1 MPRLCTFF
9 ASSDAERQKMYKVGA
24 TIDIVFISIVNAT
37 FKRGLMKRKT
47 TFFWL
52 IRINL
57 LFSTPFPSGMLVHS
71 VDKSFTQH
79 PEYNWDS
86 GSDFY
91 GNSPDVSSILRNQPS
106 SSPNDSPDFS
116 LYSLPTSQS
125 PQPLGDDSSFS
136 ILQPVS
142 FENTKKI
149 EPNSQEIAQDLIRT
163 PGGADAAPTTNA
175 PRTILI
181 NFNNVSI
188 IEYIRF
194 ISRISNKNFVFDEN
208 DLQFNVTIISEEPTT
223 IENIITALLQELRIH
238 DLNMIEEGDNLIIHK
253 NPKVNSI
260 SKVVVGDPL
269 TPDSRNNELVTQ
281 VFRLNTL
288 DPEKA
293 ALVLRPLVSET
304 ALIEVIKDSNH
315 LIVTDLVTN
324 VNKISQLLKS
334 IDAPNSGLVI
344 GQYVSR
350 LTAIDALVPI
360 AQKIMEPIS
369 QDQPL
374 NFVTHTATNSI
385 FIVSTPFLVERT
397 ISIMQYLD
405 QDQGETRILDMNDLR
420 LGKTNIVPRQ
430 GAPLPGTSA
439 GGSQILRTPSGQW
452 TPGNEGNWI
461 FKPQPGTTT
470 PQESNP
476 LLPPQGRWSQDA
488 DGNWIFNHGAAGEP
502 GSLQPKGRW
511 VRDKDGHWTYEL
523 DAGENFNPEKLSRQ
537 FQGRPGLPGGVEKKA
552 KFYIKKLL
560 YRRGE
565 SLERV
570 LRQIADSLQQNER
583 GNEDLIA
590 TLRSVQWLE
599 PSNSF
604 IFSGTPDAIAKASEL
619 VTELDKP
626 MRQVLIEMLI
636 LETTITDSLDYG
648 VAYGTRFGGG
658 NISGAQAFIAGQ
670 SPITGALSTTGLNS
684 LGQVI
689 QSTTALPFVPNG
701 TNVANGSGFN
711 LGVIGQKITHC
722 GKEFGSIGGLV
733 NALHDRSRDKVI
745 MNPKLLSEDGA
756 PAEIFVGINTPF
768 RTQSISNDFGSV
780 ITSNFEY
787 RDVGTTFKMTPYIGN
802 GNIITLDI
810 AEEVSTVVAGLITNA
825 NSANTSPGPTTRTS
839 RTTTR
844 VHIPDGY
851 FLIISGMLQD
861 QETRDRAQVPC
872 LGGIPL
878 LGAGFSNKTNHD
890 EKRNLLLFIRP
901 KIIDTEDEIQNITKH
916 QQDIFEIK
924 QCYKN
929 TLEYETVEALDLF
942 NIKKTLHPEDEY
954 DCDCN

>member
-1 MPRLCTFF
+1 MKKKMPL
-9 ASSDAERQKMYKVGA
+9 
-24 TIDIVFISIVNAT
+24 
-37 FKRGLMKRKT
+37 
-47 TFFWL
+47 FWL
-52 IRINL
+52 VKFNL
-57 LFSTPFPSGMLVHS
+57 LLSTAFPSGGLLYS
-71 VDKSFTQH
+71 SIDNSLTQY
-79 PEYNWDS
+79 PELDWN
-86 GSDFY
+86 SD
-91 GNSPDVSSILRNQPS
+91 NSSSAVAPNVSSILRNQPENES
-106 SSPNDSPDFS
+106 KAPPDFT
-116 LYSLPTSQS
+116 LYSFPNTQNEPPQS
-125 PQPLGDDSSFS
+125 PHADNNNFS
-136 ILQPVS
+136 ILQPLS
-142 FENTKKI
+142 HQGYAGN
-149 EPNSQEIAQDLIRT
+149 EPNAQEIAQELLRT
-163 PGGADAAPTTNA
+163 PGASDSSNSSST

-223 IENIITALLQELRIH
+223 IENIMTALLQELRIH
-238 DLNMIEEGDNLIIHK
+238 DLNLIEEGDNLIIHK

-260 SKVVVGDPL
+260 SKVVIGDPL

-293 ALVLRPLVSET
+293 ALVLRPLISDV

-324 VNKISQLLKS
+324 INKISQLLKS

-369 QDQPL
+369 QEQPL

-420 LGKTNIVPRQ
+420 MGRTNISPRQ
-430 GAPLPGTSA
+430 GTPLPGTA
-439 GGSQILRTPSGQW
+439 PATPQILRTPSGQW
-452 TPGNEGNWI
+452 TPGTEGNWI
-461 FKPQPGTTT
+461 FKPQPG
-470 PQESNP
+470 PIAPGQEVNTS
-476 LLPPQGRWSQDA
+476 LPPEGRWSRDSE
-488 DGNWIFNHGAAGEP
+488 GNWIFNP
-502 GSLQPKGRW
+502 GISTQPSLPEPKGHW
-511 VRDKDGHWTYEL
+511 VRDKDGNWIYEL
-523 DAGENFNPEKLSRQ
+523 EAGENFNPEKLSRQ

-552 KFYIKKLL
+552 KFYIQKLL

-583 GNEDLIA
+583 GNEDLIS

-604 IFSGTPDAIAKASEL
+604 IFSGAPDAIAKASEL
-619 VTELDKP
+619 VKELDTP

-636 LETTITDSLDYG
+636 LETTITDSLNYG

-658 NISGAQAFIAGQ
+658 NISGSQGFIPGA
-670 SPITGALSTTGLNS
+670 SALTGALGTTGLNS

-689 QSTTALPFVPNG
+689 ATTTALPFVPNG
-701 TNVANGSGFN
+701 TNLANASGFN

-722 GKEFGSIGGLV
+722 GKEFGTIGGLV
-733 NALHDRSRDKVI
+733 SALHDRSRDKVI

-780 ITSNFEY
+780 ITSNFEF
-787 RDVGTTFKMTPYIGN
+787 RDIGTTFKVTPYIGN
-802 GNIITLDI
+802 GNIVTLDI
-810 AEEVSTVVAGLITNA
+810 SEEVSTVVAGLITNA
-825 NSANTSPGPTTRTS
+825 NTASTSPGPTTRTS

-844 VHIPDGY
+844 VHIPDTY

-872 LGGIPL
+872 LGGVPL
-878 LGAGFSNKTNHD
+878 LGAGFSSKTNHD

-901 KIIDTEDEIQNITKH
+901 KIIDTEDEIQSITKH
-916 QQDIFEIK
+916 QQDLFEIK

-929 TLEYETVEALDLF
+929 SLEYETVEALDLF
-942 NIKKTLHPEDEY
+942 NIKKTLHPEDVY

>member
-1 MPRLCTFF
+1 MKIKSIFHWLVGFILLLSAVYFPHDLFCISAVAPSTQDSEFDWMD
-9 ASSDAERQKMYKVGA
+9 DAA
-24 TIDIVFISIVNAT
+24 
-37 FKRGLMKRKT
+37 
-47 TFFWL
+47 
-52 IRINL
+52 
-57 LFSTPFPSGMLVHS
+57 
-71 VDKSFTQH
+71 
-79 PEYNWDS
+79 
-86 GSDFY
+86 
-91 GNSPDVSSILRNQPS
+91 NSAAPNISSILRNQAAIEPKEA
-106 SSPNDSPDFS
+106 PDFT
-116 LYSLPTSQS
+116 LYSFPKAQNEPPAHMQLA
-125 PQPLGDDSSFS
+125 DKNSFS
-136 ILQPVS
+136 EMQPV
-142 FENTKKI
+142 FNEEYVGNV
-149 EPNSQEIAQDLIRT
+149 PNSQEIAQELIRT
-163 PGGADAAPTTNA
+163 PGTPAGAIPSAT

-194 ISRISNKNFVFDEN
+194 ISRITNKNFVFDEN

-223 IENIITALLQELRIH
+223 IENIMTALLQELRIH
-238 DLNMIEEGDNLIIHK
+238 DLNLIEEGDNLIIHK

-260 SKVVVGDPL
+260 SKVVTGDPL
-269 TPDSRNNELVTQ
+269 SPNLRNNELVTQ

-293 ALVLRPLVSET
+293 ALVLRPLISDV
-304 ALIEVIKDSNH
+304 ALVEVIKDSNH

-324 VNKISQLLKS
+324 INKIAQLLKS

-369 QDQPL
+369 QEQPL

-420 LGKTNIVPRQ
+420 LGRPSIVPRQ
-430 GAPLPGTSA
+430 GAPLPGTA
-439 GGSQILRTPSGQW
+439 GKGAITPQILRTPSGQW
-452 TPGNEGNWI
+452 VPGSEGNWTFKPEVVTPTGPGPQPEVDTSLPPEGRWSRDSEGNWI
-461 FKPQPGTTT
+461 FTPGT
-470 PQESNP
+470 PSEPGSP
-476 LLPPQGRWSQDA
+476 IPRGRWVLDK
-488 DGNWIFNHGAAGEP
+488 DGNWI
-502 GSLQPKGRW
+502 
-511 VRDKDGHWTYEL
+511 YEL
-523 DAGENFNPEKLSRQ
+523 ERGETFNPEKLIRQ
-537 FQGRPGLPGGVEKKA
+537 FQGRPVLPGGIEKKA
-552 KFYIKKLL
+552 KFYIQKLL
-560 YRRGE
+560 YRRGD

-583 GNEDLIA
+583 GNEDLIL

-604 IFSGTPDAIAKASEL
+604 IFSGPPEAIAKAEEL
-619 VTELDKP
+619 VIELDTP

-636 LETTITDSLDYG
+636 LETTITDSLQYG

-658 NISGAQAFIAGQ
+658 NISGAQGFIPGQ
-670 SPITGALSTTGLNS
+670 SALPGALSTTGLNS
-684 LGQVI
+684 LGQAI
-689 QSTTALPFVPNG
+689 ATTTALPIVPNG
-701 TNVANGSGFN
+701 TNLANGTGFN

-733 NALHDRSRDKVI
+733 NALHDRARDKVI

-780 ITSNFEY
+780 ITSNFEF
-787 RDVGTTFKMTPYIGN
+787 RDIGTTFKVTPWIGN
-802 GNIITLDI
+802 GDIVTLDI
-810 AEEVSTVVAGLITNA
+810 SEEVSTVVAGLITNA
-825 NSANTSPGPTTRTS
+825 NTANTSPGPTTRTS

-872 LGGIPL
+872 LGGVPL
-878 LGAGFSNKTNHD
+878 LGAGFSSKTNHD

-901 KIIDTEDEIQNITKH
+901 QIIDTEEEIQSITKH
-916 QQDIFEIK
+916 QQDIFKIK

-929 TLEYETVEALDLF
+929 TLEYETIEALDLF

-954 DCDCN
+954 ECDCN

>member
-1 MPRLCTFF
+1 
-9 ASSDAERQKMYKVGA
+9 
-24 TIDIVFISIVNAT
+24 
-37 FKRGLMKRKT
+37 MKRKS
-47 TFFWL
+47 TFLWL
-52 IRINL
+52 LKFNL
-57 LFSTPFPSGMLVHS
+57 LVSTVSFPPDLFCLLAQEPSTPNLEL
-71 VDKSFTQH
+71 DWTA
-79 PEYNWDS
+79 DI
-86 GSDFY
+86 GSHTPAP
-91 GNSPDVSSILRNQPS
+91 NISSILRNQS
-106 SSPNDSPDFS
+106 VSETLNAPDFS
-116 LYSLPTSQS
+116 MYSFPNSQNES
-125 PQPLGDDSSFS
+125 STQPQTTDNSSFS
-136 ILQPVS
+136 LREPIS
-142 FENTKKI
+142 FENI
-149 EPNSQEIAQDLIRT
+149 SAHESYPNEIAADLIRT
-163 PGGADAAPTTNA
+163 PGGAQTSGTNPPSPTA

-223 IENIITALLQELRIH
+223 IENIMTALIQELRIH
-238 DLNMIEEGDNLIIHK
+238 DLNLLEEGDNLIIHR
-253 NPKVNSI
+253 NPKVNGI

-269 TPDSRNNELVTQ
+269 SPDSRSNELVTQ

-293 ALVLRPLVSET
+293 ALVLRPLISEV
-304 ALIEVIKDSNH
+304 ALVEVIKDSNH

-369 QDQPL
+369 QEQPL

-420 LGKTNIVPRQ
+420 LGRTNINPRQ
-430 GAPLPGTSA
+430 GTLLPGATETSP
-439 GGSQILRTPSGQW
+439 QILRTPSGQW
-452 TPGNEGNWI
+452 LPGSEGNWT
-461 FKPQPGTTT
+461 FKPQISPTETQGQTETNTT
-470 PQESNP
+470 Q
-476 LLPPQGRWSQDA
+476 PPQGRWSRDSE
-488 DGNWIFNHGAAGEP
+488 GNWIFNPGTPAGP
-502 GSLQPKGRW
+502 GSLEPRGRW
-511 VRDKDGHWTYEL
+511 SRDKDGNWIYEL
-523 DAGENFNPEKLSRQ
+523 EPGENFNPEKLSRQ
-537 FQGRPGLPGGVEKKA
+537 FQGRASLPGGAEKKA
-552 KFYIKKLL
+552 KFYIQKLL
-560 YRRGE
+560 YRRGD

-583 GNEDLIA
+583 GNEDLIS
-590 TLRSVQWLE
+590 TLRSVQWLD

-604 IFSGTPDAIAKASEL
+604 IFSGTPDAIAKAMEL
-619 VTELDKP
+619 VTELDTP

-636 LETTITDSLDYG
+636 LETTITDSLNYG

-658 NISGAQAFIAGQ
+658 NISGSQGFIPGA
-670 SPITGALSTTGLNS
+670 SALTGALSTTGLNS

-689 QSTTALPFVPNG
+689 ATTTALPFVPNG
-701 TNVANGSGFN
+701 TNLANGSGFN

-780 ITSNFEY
+780 ITSNFEF
-787 RDVGTTFKMTPYIGN
+787 RDIGTTFKVTPYIGN
-802 GNIITLDI
+802 GDIVTLDI
-810 AEEVSTVVAGLITNA
+810 SEEVSTVVAGLITNA
-825 NSANTSPGPTTRTS
+825 NTASTSPGPTTRTS

-878 LGAGFSNKTNHD
+878 LGAGFSSKTNHD

-901 KIIDTEDEIQNITKH
+901 QIIDTEEEIQSITKH
-916 QQDIFEIK
+916 QQDIFKIK